1 VVTAPRRSAPADL
14 DRPLPHPSWE
24 LGARFDRELGDPGD
38 DDGVHSYRESLRLDE
53 AEEFPAEQLAALDV
67 WGLPEYYVP
76 AQYGGRLTDYQD
88 LSQLIR
94 MLARRDLT
102 VAIAHGKTFLGSA
115 PVFLSGDHVA
125 ARRLARLVR
134 GGARVSL
141 GLTER
146 THGSDILAGELT
158 AEQYSDGLRPDGLRP
173 DGLRLNGE
181 KWLINNA
188 TRGRL
193 LSLLTRTSPTGGPRG
208 FSLVLVDKEELPEGT
223 YRHLPKLRTLGI
235 RGADISG
242 VVLQDAPVGADSV
255 VGGVGGGAE
264 LVLRTLQVTRTLC
277 PALSLGAADH
287 ALRLAVGFTRERELY
302 GRTLAELPLT
312 RHTLAGAYADL
323 LLCEA
328 LNTVA
333 VRSIHAL
340 TSELGVTAAVAKYL
354 VPSVVDEVVAE
365 VGALLGARS
374 FLADHYAHGR
384 FQKLARDHRIV
395 GIFDGNTMV
404 NLYSLVV
411 QFRALARGFLAP
423 ADHRPRLASLFDLG
437 RRLPEF
443 DPRQLVLVS
452 RYGSSVLGTLP
463 TAVEELRAEAAGRPA
478 LGRAVVLAETI
489 HRTAREL
496 HERIAACSSTVGDA
510 APESFEDA
518 RRYSLCFAGA
528 AALGLWLHSH
538 HAAESGPTGELW
550 RDGLWLEAVLDR
562 VLRRLDGPCR
572 RSARVADGATGTDL
586 SERLEARLIEQ
597 YQRGSLFSLL
607 PCPVAEGPVSC

>member
-1 VVTAPRRSAPADL
+1 MVTTPRRVVPAEL
-14 DRPLPHPSWE
+14 DWPLPHPSWE
-24 LGARFDRELGDPGD
+24 LGARLDRELGDPAD
-38 DDGVHSYRESLRLDE
+38 DAGVHSYRESLRLDE
-53 AEEFPAEQLAALDV
+53 GEEFPAEQLAALDL
-67 WGLPEYYVP
+67 WGLAEYYVP

-102 VAIAHGKTFLGSA
+102 VAIAHGKTFLGAA
-115 PVFLSGDHVA
+115 PVFLSGDHAA

-134 GGARVSL
+134 RGARVSL

-158 AEQYSDGLRPDGLRP
+158 AENHG

-208 FSLVLVDKEELPEGT
+208 FSLVLVDKDELPEGT

-242 VVLQDAPVGADSV
+242 VVLQDAPVGADAV
-255 VGGVGGGAE
+255 VGGLGGGAE

-287 ALRLAVGFTRERELY
+287 ALRLAVGFAQERELY

-340 TSELGVTAAVAKYL
+340 SSELGVTAAVAKYL
-354 VPSVVDEVVAE
+354 VPSVVDDIVAE
-365 VGALLGARS
+365 LGALLGARS

-384 FQKLARDHRIV
+384 YQKLARDHRIV

-411 QFRALARGFLAP
+411 QFRALARSFLAP
-423 ADHRPRLASLFDLG
+423 ADHRPRLASLFDLE

-443 DPRQLVLVS
+443 DPAQLVLVS
-452 RYGSSVLGTLP
+452 RYGSSIMGTLP
-463 TAVEELRAEAAGRPA
+463 AAVRALRAEAADRPA
-478 LGRAVVLAETI
+478 LARAAALAEEV
-489 HRTAREL
+489 HRAAHEL
-496 HERIAACSSTVGDA
+496 HERIATCTSTVGDA
-510 APESFEDA
+510 APSSFEDA

-538 HAAESGPTGELW
+538 RAAESGPTGELW

-562 VLRRLDGPCR
+562 VLRRQALGGPAR
-572 RSARVADGATGTDL
+572 RSAPATGGATEADL

-597 YQRGSLFSLL
+597 YQQGSLFSLL